1 MGLTNEEIAADLTWR
16 YVEHLRERA
25 AAGHCEALTPEE
37 LAELRRALET
47 AGAACGAV
55 AMQPVSAE
63 MRDRLRARVVA
74 GLPSSSASEPA
85 ATSSPQHAPAPARR
99 GVRFAWGGA
108 FAALAGVVIGIGS
121 AVGSV
126 NAWHPTPPPRRV
138 MAARPPDV
146 VPISEQTAHALIPE
160 MVENRLAPGQERN
173 LMWHMLVCRGC
184 FDEYAHLRET
194 HRVEA
199 PRTEEP
205 ASSTQI
211 ALR

>member
-1 MGLTNEEIAADLTWR
+1 MRLTNEEIAADLTWR

-25 AAGHCEALTPEE
+25 AAGHCEALAPEE
-37 LAELRRALET
+37 LVELQRAFET

-55 AMQPVSAE
+55 VTQPVSAE
-63 MRDRLRARVVA
+63 LRDRLRERVVA
-74 GLPSSSASEPA
+74 GLPAPVSEAAASPSRPP
-85 ATSSPQHAPAPARR
+85 TPKAR
-99 GVRFAWGGA
+99 GFRFAWGGA
-108 FAALAGVVIGIGS
+108 LAALAGVVIGIGG

-126 NAWHPTPPPRRV
+126 NSWHPTPPPQRV
-138 MAARPPDV
+138 MAARPADV
-146 VPISEQTAHALIPE
+146 VPITEKTAHALIPE

-184 FDEYAHLRET
+184 FEEYAHLRET
-194 HRVEA
+194 HRVA
-199 PRTEEP
+199 ALRAKEP